1 MKIKDIANLAGV
13 SIATVSKIIN
23 NKDNSIN
30 PKTREK
36 VLEIVKKYNY
46 TPYSAVKQSQDKHSF
61 TLAVIFKGKEFNN
74 TILTRIIETAQNKN
88 YSVAVYLSENSIE
101 KELQH
106 ITSIVK
112 NNIDGVIWEYVS
124 EESLIN
130 KKYFDENNTKYLYL
144 NSQEQGF
151 FIDYPKGIYSAG
163 EELIKRG
170 HKEILLFGF
179 DHEAERKSFEKSFFE
194 KNINF
199 NKKNIINSCRE
210 LEDILNENRIT
221 GIITKNISQ
230 ARFIKNKLNSIKY
243 KVPEDISI
251 ITFEN
256 DLNCSDFSFLQKEEK
271 KLGEIITEN
280 LISLC
285 EKREYK
291 KFFNQEF
298 LLNNE
303 STIKVLDRKAEKK
316 VVVIG
321 SINTDITLNVNEFP
335 GEENTIIIHKHD
347 FSVGGKGVNQSLG
360 IKKMGVPVSLIGKIG
375 NDLEGKNIIS
385 KLTFEGLDIDG
396 VSKDNNSETGKAYIY
411 LKKDGK
417 STVSIFPGANDKLSP
432 EDIEKQKN
440 LFKNSSYCLISTEI
454 PENSIKKAVEIAK
467 NNSAKIILKP
477 SSREKIDD
485 DILKEIDIFI
495 LNKTEFEILY
505 KQGKSTEE
513 RAEYFLKKGVKN
525 IILTS
530 KKDGYTLINKNIQ
543 KKFPPVDFPSIDTT
557 GSSDIFIATFT
568 SYLIKD
574 FSMEAA
580 IEIAG
585 YASAFSTLS
594 QGASNGLI
602 DKISLESYIAQKKP
616 SLLQI

>member
-1 MKIKDIANLAGV
+1 MITRKV
-13 SIATVSKIIN
+13 SIQ
-23 NKDNSIN
+23 
-30 PKTREK
+30 P
-36 VLEIVKKYNY
+36 
-46 TPYSAVKQSQDKHSF
+46 
-61 TLAVIFKGKEFNN
+61 
-74 TILTRIIETAQNKN
+74 
-88 YSVAVYLSENSIE
+88 
-101 KELQH
+101 
-106 ITSIVK
+106 VK
-112 NNIDGVIWEYVS
+112 N
-124 EESLIN
+124 
-130 KKYFDENNTKYLYL
+130 LY
-144 NSQEQGF
+144 
-151 FIDYPKGIYSAG
+151 
-163 EELIKRG
+163 
-170 HKEILLFGF
+170 KEILLFGF

-291 KFFNQEF
+291 KLFNQEF

-513 RAEYFLKKGVKN
+513 RAEYFLKKGIKN

>member
-1 MKIKDIANLAGV
+1 M
-13 SIATVSKIIN
+13 
-23 NKDNSIN
+23 
-30 PKTREK
+30 
-36 VLEIVKKYNY
+36 
-46 TPYSAVKQSQDKHSF
+46 
-61 TLAVIFKGKEFNN
+61 
-74 TILTRIIETAQNKN
+74 
-88 YSVAVYLSENSIE
+88 
-101 KELQH
+101 
-106 ITSIVK
+106 
-112 NNIDGVIWEYVS
+112 
-124 EESLIN
+124 
-130 KKYFDENNTKYLYL
+130 
-144 NSQEQGF
+144 
-151 FIDYPKGIYSAG
+151 
-163 EELIKRG
+163 
-170 HKEILLFGF
+170 
-179 DHEAERKSFEKSFFE
+179 
-194 KNINF
+194 
-199 NKKNIINSCRE
+199 C
-210 LEDILNENRIT
+210 
-221 GIITKNISQ
+221 
-230 ARFIKNKLNSIKY
+230 
-243 KVPEDISI
+243 
-251 ITFEN
+251 
-256 DLNCSDFSFLQKEEK
+256 EK
-271 KLGEIITEN
+271 KDYSKL
-280 LISLC
+280 
-285 EKREYK
+285 
-291 KFFNQEF
+291 FNQEF

-360 IKKMGVPVSLIGKIG
+360 IKKMGIPVSLIGKIG
-375 NDLEGKNIIS
+375 SDLEGKNIIS
-385 KLTFEGLDIDG
+385 KLIFEGLNIDG
-396 VSKDNNSETGKAYIY
+396 ITKDNDSETGKAYIY

-454 PENSIKKAVEIAK
+454 PEKSIKKAVEIAK
-467 NNSAKIILKP
+467 SNNAKIILKP

-505 KQGKSTEE
+505 KQGKNTEE

-530 KKDGYTLINKNIQ
+530 KNDGYTLINKNIQ
-543 KKFPPVDFPSIDTT
+543 KKFSAIDFPSIDTT

-574 FSMEAA
+574 FSIEAA
-580 IEIAG
+580 IEIAS

-602 DKISLESYIAQKKP
+602 DKISLESYISQKKP